1 MIGVYD
7 ADPKASRSLV
17 ARLDS
22 HVPVLDPKTLVSRA
36 DLLIEAASPKAV
48 EELLPQVIARKKS
61 LLALSAG
68 GLLRNPALIKNA
80 IRSETPVYLPS
91 GALAGLDAVKAA
103 AVGKLRSVTLTT
115 RKPPK
120 ALAGA
125 PGIARRKINLFKIRK
140 ARVVFYGSAER
151 AVADFPKNINVAAT
165 LALAGVGARRTRVKI
180 VADPKTHANSHEVTA
195 IGSFGKLT
203 VKTENRPSVEN
214 PKTSQLAVY
223 SAVAALKQILEP
235 FRIGT

>member
-1 MIGVYD
+1 
-7 ADPKASRSLV
+7 
-17 ARLDS
+17 
-22 HVPVLDPKTLVSRA
+22 LDPKTLVRRA

-48 EELLPQVIARKKS
+48 EALLPEVIARRKA
-61 LLALSAG
+61 LLAMSAG
-68 GLLRNPALIKNA
+68 GLLNNPRLAQRA
-80 IRSETPVYLPS
+80 AASGTPVYLPS

-103 AVGKLRSVTLTT
+103 RVGTLRSVTLTT

-125 PGIARRKINLFKIRK
+125 PGITRRKIRLGSIKK
-140 ARVVFYGSAER
+140 ARVVFSGTAAQ

-165 LALAGVGARRTRVKI
+165 LALAGVGARKTRVTI
-180 VADPKTHANSHEVTA
+180 VADPASQANIHEVTA
-195 IGSFGKLT
+195 VGSFGKLT
-203 VKTENRPSVEN
+203 VRTENRPSSEN

-223 SAVAALKQILEP
+223 SALATLRQILEP